1 MSHQIAGVGL
11 AAVSGAAV
19 EVSTSTAA
27 VLVGAAWLG
36 SMLPDA
42 DRAGTR
48 IYHRTRLER
57 RVPVVAAFGW
67 LARLPLR
74 LLVLLP
80 HRGVTHS
87 VFACAAVAVLSAL
100 LVAVAD
106 PALAGAAGAGMAIG
120 YGTHIAGDACT
131 PSGVA
136 AWAPVSRRRHW
147 LLPRRLRVPTGSLRE
162 YAFTG
167 LLTVGLIAATFALT
181 GALHT

>member
-11 AAVSGAAV
+11 AAVSGAAADA
-19 EVSTSTAA
+19 STSTAA
-27 VLVGAAWLG
+27 VLLGAAWLG

-57 RVPVVAAFGW
+57 RVGLVAALGW
-67 LARLPLR
+67 LIRLPLR
-74 LLVLLP
+74 LLMLLP

-87 VFACAAVAVLSAL
+87 VFACAAAAVLSGL

-106 PALAGAAGAGMAIG
+106 PALAGAACGGMAIG
-120 YGTHIAGDACT
+120 YATHIAGDACT

-136 AWAPVSRRRHW
+136 AWAPISGRRYW
-147 LLPRRLRVPTGSLRE
+147 LLPPGLRIPTGSLRE
-162 YAFTG
+162 YA
-167 LLTVGLIAATFALT
+167 LTVLVTAGLVAATFVLT
-181 GALHT
+181 G